1 MSETT
6 VKEKIREATGE
17 SQSTSVDGMSVSQRR
32 ISELIEADKY
42 LAETE
47 AATGKPKRMGL
58 RMGVLRAPG
67 HF

>member
-47 AATGKPKRMGL
+47 AATNHPARMGL